1 MCAGYSSGALMAVSR
16 RAGGTLV
23 VTVRIT
29 LQPGRDDDL
38 IELVESAPK
47 GALAGLIREAM
58 RSGTNRQTTY
68 EAEWTENP
76 LDMDDLGI
84 EI

>member
-1 MCAGYSSGALMAVSR
+1 MGVSR
-16 RAGGTLV
+16 RVGGTLV

-38 IELVESAPK
+38 IELVETAPR

-68 EAEWTENP
+68 EAEWTDDP
-76 LDMDDLGI
+76 LEMNELGV
-84 EI
+84 EL

>member
-1 MCAGYSSGALMAVSR
+1 MVVER
-16 RAGGTLV
+16 EKGTLV
-23 VTVRIT
+23 FTVRIT

-38 IELVESAPK
+38 IELVKCAPK

-58 RSGTNRQTTY
+58 RSGTASKVTY
-68 EAEWTENP
+68 EAEWTDTP
-76 LDMDDLGI
+76 LQMGSLGI

>member
-1 MCAGYSSGALMAVSR
+1 MAVSK

-38 IELVESAPK
+38 IELVETAPK

-58 RSGTNRQTTY
+58 RSGTNQQTTY
-68 EAEWTENP
+68 ETEWTDDP
-76 LDMDDLGI
+76 LMMDGLGL
-84 EI
+84 EL

>member
-1 MCAGYSSGALMAVSR
+1 MYVACGNGEPMAVSKR
-16 RAGGTLV
+16 VGGTLV

-38 IELVESAPK
+38 IELVENAPK

-68 EAEWTENP
+68 ETEWADDP
-76 LDMDDLGI
+76 LIMDGLGL
-84 EI
+84 EL

>member
-1 MCAGYSSGALMAVSR
+1 MASEI
-16 RAGGTLV
+16 RANGNQV

-38 IELVESAPK
+38 IELVAKAPK

-58 RSGTNRQTTY
+58 RSGTASKVMY
-68 EAEWTENP
+68 ETEWTESP
-76 LDMDDLGI
+76 LEMSGLGMDL
-84 EI
+84 

>member
-1 MCAGYSSGALMAVSR
+1 MAVSR
-16 RAGGTLV
+16 RVGGTLV

-38 IELVESAPK
+38 IELVETAPR

-58 RSGTNRQTTY
+58 RSGANRQTSY
-68 EAEWTENP
+68 EAEWTDDP
-76 LDMDDLGI
+76 LEMDDLGV
-84 EI
+84 EL

>member
-1 MCAGYSSGALMAVSR
+1 M
-16 RAGGTLV
+16 

-38 IELVESAPK
+38 IELVTSAPK

-58 RSGTNRQTTY
+58 RSGVHRSVTY
-68 EAEWTENP
+68 EAEWSDAP
-76 LDMDDLGI
+76 LEMSDLGI
-84 EI
+84 EL

>member
-1 MCAGYSSGALMAVSR
+1 MCVDYGSGAHMVVER
-16 RAGGTLV
+16 EKGTLV

-38 IELVESAPK
+38 IELVNTAPK

-58 RSGTNRQTTY
+58 RSGTASKVAY
-68 EAEWTENP
+68 ETEWTDTP
-76 LDMDDLGI
+76 LEMGKLGI
-84 EI
+84 DI

>member
-1 MCAGYSSGALMAVSR
+1 MCAGCGSGARMVVER
-16 RAGGTLV
+16 EKGTLV

-38 IELVESAPK
+38 IELVNTAPK

-58 RSGTNRQTTY
+58 RSGTSGKVAY
-68 EAEWTENP
+68 ETEWTDTP
-76 LDMDDLGI
+76 LEMGSLGI

>member
-1 MCAGYSSGALMAVSR
+1 MAVSKR
-16 RAGGTLV
+16 VGGTLV

-29 LQPGRDDDL
+29 LQPGRDNDL
-38 IELVESAPK
+38 IELVETAPR

-68 EAEWTENP
+68 EAEWTDDP
-76 LDMDDLGI
+76 LEMDDLGV
-84 EI
+84 EL

>member
-1 MCAGYSSGALMAVSR
+1 MAVSKR
-16 RAGGTLV
+16 VGGTLV

-38 IELVESAPK
+38 IELVETAPR

-68 EAEWTENP
+68 EAEWTDDP
-76 LDMDDLGI
+76 LEMNDLGM
-84 EI
+84 EL

>member
-1 MCAGYSSGALMAVSR
+1 MAVEH

-38 IELVESAPK
+38 IELVSSAPK
-47 GALAGLIREAM
+47 RALAGLVREAM
-58 RSGTNRQTTY
+58 RSGTIHKATF
-68 EAEWTENP
+68 EAEVSETP
-76 LDMDDLGI
+76 LEMGELGI
-84 EI
+84 DL

>member
-1 MCAGYSSGALMAVSR
+1 MGVSR
-16 RAGGTLV
+16 RVGGTLV

-38 IELVESAPK
+38 IELVETAPR

-68 EAEWTENP
+68 EAEWTDNP
-76 LDMDDLGI
+76 LEMNDLGV
-84 EI
+84 EL

>member
-1 MCAGYSSGALMAVSR
+1 MAVSR
-16 RAGGTLV
+16 RVGGTLV

-38 IELVESAPK
+38 IELVETAPR

-58 RSGTNRQTTY
+58 RSGTNRQTSY
-68 EAEWTENP
+68 EAEWTDDP
-76 LDMDDLGI
+76 LEMDDLGV
-84 EI
+84 EL

>member
-1 MCAGYSSGALMAVSR
+1 MAVEQR
-16 RAGGTLV
+16 ERGTLV

-38 IELVESAPK
+38 IELVNNAPK
-47 GALAGLIREAM
+47 GALAGLMREAM
-58 RSGTNRQTTY
+58 RSGTSSRVTY
-68 EAEWTENP
+68 ETEWTDTP
-76 LDMDDLGI
+76 LEMQDLGI

>member
-1 MCAGYSSGALMAVSR
+1 MAVSWR
-16 RAGGTLV
+16 VGGTLV

-38 IELVESAPK
+38 IKLVETAPK
-47 GALAGLIREAM
+47 GALAGLVRESM

-68 EAEWTENP
+68 EAEWTDDP
-76 LDMDDLGI
+76 LEMNDLGV
-84 EI
+84 EL

>member
-1 MCAGYSSGALMAVSR
+1 MCVACGSGVHMVVER
-16 RAGGTLV
+16 EKGTLV

-38 IELVESAPK
+38 IDLVKTAPK
-47 GALAGLIREAM
+47 GALAGLMREAM
-58 RSGTNRQTTY
+58 RSGTSRKVSY
-68 EAEWTENP
+68 ETEWTATP
-76 LDMDDLGI
+76 LEMGSLGI